1 MYENNVM
8 LFSLSLPPLCWG
20 RGWNLFKIKIESNM
34 VQESI
39 VPAIVTLDNTSSQN
53 STNLIPEQFF

>member
-1 MYENNVM
+1 MYENNVK
-8 LFSLSLPPLCWG
+8 LFFLLFPPLCRG

-34 VQESI
+34 VQEGI
-39 VPAIVTLDNTSSQN
+39 VPAIVILDNTSSQN